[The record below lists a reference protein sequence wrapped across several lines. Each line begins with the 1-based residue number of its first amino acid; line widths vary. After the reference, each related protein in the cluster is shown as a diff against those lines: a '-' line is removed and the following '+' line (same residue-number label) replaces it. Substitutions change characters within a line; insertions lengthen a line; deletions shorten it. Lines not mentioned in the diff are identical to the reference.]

1 MILRNATSSQR
12 RLEDTGLLILN
23 EIQTQLT
30 RVGDLPHY
38 LKHGDVLVVNDA
50 ATLPASLSGRHLRTG
65 REIEMRLMMP
75 LSTDGYQR
83 WRAVLF
89 GEGDWRTPTEH
100 RPLPPELNVGDRLE
114 FAGGL
119 TAQIEKVHA
128 FISSRFVS
136 VVIDSEN
143 PLAGIYSAGRP
154 IQYSYLK
161 EELAIWDQQ
170 TIFAGPP
177 VALEPPSASFALS
190 WSMLIRLRASGVSV
204 VPLTHGTGIS
214 STGDVEIDKR
224 LPMPERYR
232 IPLETQTVIRRAR
245 KTHSRVIA
253 VGTGVVR
260 ALESWAGRDIDE
272 GWRFTD
278 LKLSANYQRRV
289 VDGLLTG
296 MHDPQASHL
305 DLLRAFL
312 NNGRLNDGYKAASR
326 AGFLWHEYGD
336 ATLVIAG

>member
-12 RLEDTGLLILN
+12 RLEDTSLLILN
-23 EIQTQLT
+23 QNQNQLAHI
-30 RVGDLPHY
+30 GDLPHH
-38 LKHGDVLVVNDA
+38 LKRGDVLVVNDA
-50 ATLPASLSGRHLRTG
+50 ATLPSSLSGLHHRTQ
-65 REIEMRLMMP
+65 RKIEMRLVMP
-75 LSTDGYQR
+75 LSSDGYQR

-89 GEGDWRTPTEH
+89 GEGDWRTPTEN
-100 RPLPPELNVGDRLE
+100 RPLPPPLESGDQLE
-114 FAGGL
+114 FSSGL
-119 TAQIEKVHA
+119 VAHIEKVHTS
-128 FISSRFVS
+128 ISSRLISIAFE
-136 VVIDSEN
+136 SEN
-143 PLAGIYSAGRP
+143 ALAQIYSAGRP

-161 EELAIWDQQ
+161 ETLAIWDQQ

-190 WSMLIRLRASGVSV
+190 WSMLIRLRASGIAVVS
-204 VPLTHGTGIS
+204 LTHGTGIS
-214 STGDVEIDKR
+214 STGDDEIDKR
-224 LPMPERYR
+224 LPFPERYR
-232 IPLETQTVIRRAR
+232 IPQETQEAILRAR
-245 KTHSRVIA
+245 KSGARVIA

-260 ALESWAGRDIDE
+260 ALESWAGERIDSD
-272 GWRFTD
+272 WRFTD
-278 LKLSANYQRRV
+278 LKLSANYKRRV

-312 NNGRLNDGYKAASR
+312 NNARLNEGYKAASQ